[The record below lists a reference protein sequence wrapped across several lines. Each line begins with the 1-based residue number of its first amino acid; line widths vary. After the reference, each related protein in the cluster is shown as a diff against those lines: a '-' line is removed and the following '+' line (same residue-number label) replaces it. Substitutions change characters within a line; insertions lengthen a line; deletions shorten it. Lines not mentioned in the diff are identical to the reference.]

1 MKVRKTS
8 KRELRHRRIR
18 KQVHGTKERPRLVVY
33 RSNDHIYTQLVDD
46 DEGKTLVS
54 VSDLK
59 MKESGDVGSA
69 KKVGEQ
75 LAKDALAKKITTCI
89 FDRSGYKYHG
99 KVKAIADAAR
109 EGGLKF

>member
-1 MKVRKTS
+1 MKLSKTA
-8 KRELRHRRIR
+8 KREFRHRRIR
-18 KQVHGTKERPRLVVY
+18 KQVHGTKDRPRLVIY

-46 DEGKTLVS
+46 DEGKTIVS
-54 VSDLK
+54 ASDLK
-59 MKESGDVGSA
+59 MKESGSTDSA